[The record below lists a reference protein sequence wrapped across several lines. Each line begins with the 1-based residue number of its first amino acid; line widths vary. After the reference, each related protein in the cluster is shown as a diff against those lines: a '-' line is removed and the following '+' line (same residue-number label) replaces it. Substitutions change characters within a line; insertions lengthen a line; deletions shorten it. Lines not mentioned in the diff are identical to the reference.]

1 MFCVITRT
9 LVCCFLPGHVA
20 AATCVT
26 AKWPAL
32 GSYLRSVVLPGS
44 ATTCAG
50 IQNLLYHARG
60 SLRKAWRVPHSRTKR
75 AHTPPSPLKVGI
87 PEGAERPEPVTKTTW
102 SPRRIIR
109 ASCTSEER
117 EEREEEAVLAEEA
130 SSVGGGAVGGGAAG
144 GGAAGSGGGAT
155 GSGGGAADGACGGL
169 IIADGRC
176 PS

>member
-60 SLRKAWRVPHSRTKR
+60 SLRKAWRRGR
-75 AHTPPSPLKVGI
+75 ARVRVGLGLGLGLGLKLG
-87 PEGAERPEPVTKTTW
+87 
-102 SPRRIIR
+102 
-109 ASCTSEER
+109 
-117 EEREEEAVLAEEA
+117 L
-130 SSVGGGAVGGGAAG
+130 
-144 GGAAGSGGGAT
+144 GSGLRL
-155 GSGGGAADGACGGL
+155 GL
-169 IIADGRC
+169 RLG
-176 PS
+176 

>member
-60 SLRKAWRVPHSRTKR
+60 SLRKAWRVRGALECGQPLAVVRKAWRVPHS
-75 AHTPPSPLKVGI
+75 SL
-87 PEGAERPEPVTKTTW
+87 
-102 SPRRIIR
+102 
-109 ASCTSEER
+109 
-117 EEREEEAVLAEEA
+117 
-130 SSVGGGAVGGGAAG
+130 GG
-144 GGAAGSGGGAT
+144 
-155 GSGGGAADGACGGL
+155 DN
-169 IIADGRC
+169 
-176 PS
+176 